1 MKNSKNRVQ
10 ADAGDTGAPV
20 SAASKDEKPPRP
32 SPPTLAMVKT
42 CKPVKKNQ
50 KLIAGHGGAGEKEGE
65 VQQCGTVASA
75 STSASTSASAAS
87 EAKSK

>member
-1 MKNSKNRVQ
+1 M
-10 ADAGDTGAPV
+10 
-20 SAASKDEKPPRP
+20 
-32 SPPTLAMVKT
+32 
-42 CKPVKKNQ
+42 
-50 KLIAGHGGAGEKEGE
+50 AGHGGVGEKEGE